1 MNTAS
6 ANIIILVAWG
16 LTIAL
21 TSQLLGGT
29 FESGR
34 SCQTSCVSMMY
45 YGSIALAFIG
55 TGLSF
60 MQARKPGS
68 SILTKLFLLAGLG
81 LIAILIGVMLI
92 GTLTG

>member
-1 MNTAS
+1 MKTAS
-6 ANIIILVAWG
+6 ANIIILVAWA

-45 YGSIALAFIG
+45 YGSIALAIIG
-55 TGLSF
+55 TVLSF
-60 MQARKPGS
+60 MQVRQPRS
-68 SILTKLFLLAGLG
+68 SLISKLFLLAGLG
-81 LIAILIGVMLI
+81 LIGILVGVMLI